1 MEILWFIGFWN
12 YNVFFAIDLSSLMI
26 ERKKFI
32 GARHEKISIGFQTR
46 ETWLCFWFMVFLV
59 DVLF

>member
-1 MEILWFIGFWN
+1 M
-12 YNVFFAIDLSSLMI
+12 FFAIDLSSLMI